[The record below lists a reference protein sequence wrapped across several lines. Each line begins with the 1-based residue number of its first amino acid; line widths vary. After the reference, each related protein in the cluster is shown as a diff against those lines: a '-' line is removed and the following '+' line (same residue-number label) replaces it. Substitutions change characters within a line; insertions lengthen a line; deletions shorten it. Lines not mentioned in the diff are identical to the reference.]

1 MNTNKTRSAFTGQIK
16 SERCKMQKDELNA
29 NQQPSSHIISPLD
42 ETNASYRSETD
53 ALGDASL
60 PSNALYGIHT
70 HRARGNFNL
79 DERTVSP
86 SLIYAVLQVKK
97 ACAEANIDTG
107 DLSPDLGEAIIA
119 AADAALAVLDKTI
132 AKLPLS
138 TDEQATFDALQTPA
152 LQGGAGTSVNMNVNE
167 VIANLALVKLGKKA
181 GDYDSLHPINHVNMS
196 QSTNDV
202 YPTALKIA
210 LIRKVRKLSD
220 TLAQLQSALQRLETQ
235 HANVIKLGRTQ
246 LMDAVPITFGQVF
259 GAYARAISRDRWRIY
274 KAEERLRE
282 VNLGGTAVGTGLNA
296 SLDFIYLVTERLQH
310 ITGLGIARA
319 DLLVDATQNADVY
332 VEVSGLL
339 KALATN
345 LMKIANDL
353 RLMNAGPRGGF
364 AEITLAAHQAGSS
377 IMPGKVNPVLCE
389 MVNQVCFR
397 VFGADVAIT
406 AAAAGGQFELNPF
419 LPLIGDELFTAFDLL
434 EASVE
439 KFTSGVIETLTVNRA
454 HCQETVAKS
463 TSLAAAFIDVL
474 GYDEAS
480 TIAKRAHASGADIR
494 TVLRNETLLSD
505 EAIDERLT
513 VQNLTHPKR

>member
-1 MNTNKTRSAFTGQIK
+1 MKRNDTTSAEW
-16 SERCKMQKDELNA
+16 SESCRTEN
-29 NQQPSSHIISPLD
+29 
-42 ETNASYRSETD
+42 D
-53 ALGDASL
+53 ALGAAVL
-60 PSNALYGIHT
+60 PSKALYGIHT
-70 HRARGNFNL
+70 HRARNNFNL
-79 DERTVSP
+79 TERTLSP
-86 SLIYAVLQVKK
+86 SLIHAILQVKK
-97 ACAEANIDTG
+97 ACAEANVETG
-107 DLSPDLGEAIIA
+107 DLSSTIGAAIIS
-119 AADAALAVLDKTI
+119 AADKALDVFEK
-132 AKLPLS
+132 KNESLPLNP
-138 TDEQATFDALQTPA
+138 DEQEIYEALQTHP

-167 VIANLALVKLGKKA
+167 VLANLALARLNKNA
-181 GDYDSLHPINHVNMS
+181 GDYDSLHPVNHVNMS

-220 TLAQLQSALQRLETQ
+220 ALAQLQSALQRLETE

-282 VNLGGTAVGTGLNA
+282 INLGGTAVGTGLNA
-296 SLDFIYLVTERLQH
+296 SLDFIYLVTERLQR

-364 AEITLAAHQAGSS
+364 AEISLEAHQAGSS

-439 KFTSGVIETLTVNRA
+439 KFTQGVIETLSVNRA

-480 TIAKRAHASGADIR
+480 AIAKRAHESGANIR
-494 TVLRNETLLSD
+494 NVLRNETLLSD